1 MQLIGQFTAG
11 KQWSHGCDK
20 ICHEAS
26 IKLPSEEADI
36 LQELYERVTAT
47 RNGDENVHNVMT
59 FWKQLDEYRDSWL
72 QGNEE
77 YYVTPDE
84 ANSYLLQF
92 KNSVLWY
99 ELTWEQQKKNWS
111 QQSSILNNI
120 VHKKAGWVHAAKS
133 IMQYGLPKL
142 KEREPPVDSV
152 QRTADLVKLAK
163 EILADR
169 LCTQHARVQANRR
182 IPEEPSV
189 IKASDG
195 EKTNKK
201 NPKK

>member
-1 MQLIGQFTAG
+1 MSKFEQKWRSDPWLTEAGASITAANVSTNQELPDHIRSTASYRIMQLIGQFTAG

-77 YYVTPDE
+77 YYVTPEE
-84 ANSYLLQF
+84 ANSYLVQF
-92 KNSVLWY
+92 KNSVLW
-99 ELTWEQQKKNWS
+99 
-111 QQSSILNNI
+111 
-120 VHKKAGWVHAAKS
+120 
-133 IMQYGLPKL
+133 
-142 KEREPPVDSV
+142 
-152 QRTADLVKLAK
+152 
-163 EILADR
+163 
-169 LCTQHARVQANRR
+169 
-182 IPEEPSV
+182 
-189 IKASDG
+189 
-195 EKTNKK
+195 
-201 NPKK
+201 